1 MTKKYFVT
9 GATGVIGSALIPL
22 LLEDPSC
29 QIWVLIRAD
38 SSEHQKKRLED
49 LVRYWGMDHE
59 HEQDARL
66 RIKPLLGD
74 TDKSNFALSEN
85 VYAEIV
91 NQCTHIIHC
100 TGSVRMN
107 LELEMA
113 RQHALGSAKNLV
125 ELALACKASGS
136 LRKIEYV
143 STVGVAGRMPG
154 ALPESWISQSRDFHN
169 TYEQAKAEVEDYFRE
184 QMELNDLPITLHRPS
199 MIVGD
204 SKAGKI
210 IQFQVFYYL
219 CEFIAG
225 RRTFGILP
233 DFDDAVVDIVPV
245 DYVARVIKW
254 SSDQEKS
261 TVGKIFHLCSGPD
274 LSIRIT
280 HLQKILRTKLKTRGI
295 KPSFIFTMPS
305 IFYIALLKLVTPL
318 VSEKFRRPMKT
329 LPIFLDYINEKR
341 LFDNKNTIA
350 YLKNKS
356 GPELPPI
363 KNYLENILS
372 VYLNTKAPK

>member
-1 MTKKYFVT
+1 MSKKYFVT

-22 LLEDPSC
+22 LLEDPGC
-29 QIWVLIRAD
+29 LIWVIIRAD

-49 LVRYWGMDHE
+49 LITYWEMDHE
-59 HEQDARL
+59 HAQDARL
-66 RIKPLLGD
+66 RIIPLLGD
-74 TDKSNFALSEN
+74 TDNDNFAISDN

-100 TGSVRMN
+100 AGLVRMN
-107 LELEMA
+107 LELEAA

-154 ALPESWISQSRDFHN
+154 VLPESWISQPRDFHN

-184 QMELNDLPITLHRPS
+184 QMELNNLPMTLHRPS
-199 MIVGD
+199 MVVGD

-233 DFDDAVVDIVPV
+233 YFDDAVVDIVPV

-280 HLQKILRTKLKTRGI
+280 HLQKILRTTLKTRGVN
-295 KPSFIFTMPS
+295 PSFILTLPS
-305 IFYIALLKLVTPL
+305 IIYIALLKLITPL
-318 VSEKFRRPMKT
+318 VSEKLRRPMRT

-350 YLKNKS
+350 YLRKKS

-363 KNYLENILS
+363 KDYLENVLS
-372 VYLNTKAPK
+372 VYLNTKSPK